1 MAVRK
6 VDIAPQAGQRPTA
19 PERGNKA
26 RNMLRKL
33 TPLVAVAFGV
43 VIALRFPQI
52 SVTVRSIFSDV
63 ASTHAPEEQVPE
75 AAPDGLVKLTA
86 EQIGAANI
94 EMGSAG
100 PGTLARRITVPAAV
114 RPDPDRVGHV
124 AAKVAG
130 TVAELRK
137 KLGDRV
143 DLNEVIA
150 IVDSREVADA
160 KSAYLAAAVQ
170 YDLQNQLFQ
179 REKGLFEKKIT
190 AEQLFLKAKT
200 SRAQA
205 RLALDLARQKLATL
219 DLSDQEIA
227 NLASQPIAGLQRKE
241 IRAPLAGRI
250 IERLVNLGQPVGGEG
265 QAKELYVISDLS
277 VVEADLAVPAKYLAA
292 VREGQPVSLTT
303 ATSRVFEG
311 KVAVVDAM
319 ITQETRS
326 GRVIA
331 RFENRD
337 LELRPGSLFNARIAL
352 AETRVKVRVPRT
364 AVQTVGGE
372 PAVFVRTDD
381 GFIKRKVETGAAD
394 HKFVEILAGL
404 APGEQIATT
413 NAFILKA
420 ELGKKDF
427 DPGL

>member
-1 MAVRK
+1 
-6 VDIAPQAGQRPTA
+6 
-19 PERGNKA
+19 
-26 RNMLRKL
+26 
-33 TPLVAVAFGV
+33 
-43 VIALRFPQI
+43 
-52 SVTVRSIFSDV
+52 
-63 ASTHAPEEQVPE
+63 
-75 AAPDGLVKLTA
+75 
-86 EQIGAANI
+86 
-94 EMGSAG
+94 
-100 PGTLARRITVPAAV
+100 
-114 RPDPDRVGHV
+114 
-124 AAKVAG
+124 
-130 TVAELRK
+130 
-137 KLGDRV
+137 
-143 DLNEVIA
+143 
-150 IVDSREVADA
+150 
-160 KSAYLAAAVQ
+160 
-170 YDLQNQLFQ
+170 
-179 REKGLFEKKIT
+179 
-190 AEQLFLKAKT
+190 
-200 SRAQA
+200 
-205 RLALDLARQKLATL
+205 
-219 DLSDQEIA
+219 
-227 NLASQPIAGLQRKE
+227 
-241 IRAPLAGRI
+241 
-250 IERLVNLGQPVGGEG
+250 VGGEG